1 MLEKIS
7 ELKEFLSKLMF
18 IVTLTIGMVQREL
31 TSIIVKLVRQ
41 SGFVKVVVYFVI
53 KIMIQPFN

>member
-1 MLEKIS
+1 
-7 ELKEFLSKLMF
+7 MF
-18 IVTLTIGMVQREL
+18 IVTLTIGMVQRQL